1 MASVDSKSFLGL
13 LNGLARRTYHGD
25 TDLTDEL
32 LHSELF
38 PDSSKDDFE
47 STVHKA
53 MGMMK
58 VFFVKNNTRKCT
70 CQDPATFSRPLKY

>member
-13 LNGLARRTYHGD
+13 LNGLARRTYYGD

-58 VFFVKNNTRKCT
+58 VFFVKNNTRNA
-70 CQDPATFSRPLKY
+70 PAKTLPPFHAP